1 MSQQLPK
8 KKHGAPK
15 DFGRAPLDSKKGL
28 SEVRNGFRGG
38 KDGRGRVDE
47 ASDSLSARESR
58 YNRSY
63 ERSDTSG
70 MKKAGESYN
79 KLADNYDVGHA
90 KDELSRARRHGVAF
104 TDTNYAKKIIK
115 SGGKVNMG
123 GETTR
128 KPIRKDINGVKPPK
142 SNLNEY

>member
-1 MSQQLPK
+1 
-8 KKHGAPK
+8 
-15 DFGRAPLDSKKGL
+15 
-28 SEVRNGFRGG
+28 
-38 KDGRGRVDE
+38 
-47 ASDSLSARESR
+47 
-58 YNRSY
+58 
-63 ERSDTSG
+63 
-70 MKKAGESYN
+70 
-79 KLADNYDVGHA
+79 VGHA

-115 SGGKVNMG
+115 SGGKINMG